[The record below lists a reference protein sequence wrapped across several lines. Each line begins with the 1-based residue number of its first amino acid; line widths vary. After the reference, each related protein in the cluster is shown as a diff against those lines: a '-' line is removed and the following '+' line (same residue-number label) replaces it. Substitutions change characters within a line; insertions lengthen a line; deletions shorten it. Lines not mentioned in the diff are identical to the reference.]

1 MKILSEKE
9 ATSLA
14 YEFPVW
20 VGKLLQESAAG
31 ARETVRWF
39 IKTLYSNGYEIKN
52 KEPRGSL
59 FP

>member
-1 MKILSEKE
+1 MKEEILSEKE

-20 VGKLLQESAAG
+20 VGELLKESADG

-39 IKTLYSNGYEIKN
+39 IKTLYAAGYKIAKGGE
-52 KEPRGSL
+52 
-59 FP
+59 